1 MLDAVLVK
9 VKISSMEDFMLLQ
22 ITTNVILR
30 YFRKQTDPVQMQLYR
45 IQYNPN
51 SVQINKIHFSA
62 V

>member
-9 VKISSMEDFMLLQ
+9 VKISSMEDFELLQ